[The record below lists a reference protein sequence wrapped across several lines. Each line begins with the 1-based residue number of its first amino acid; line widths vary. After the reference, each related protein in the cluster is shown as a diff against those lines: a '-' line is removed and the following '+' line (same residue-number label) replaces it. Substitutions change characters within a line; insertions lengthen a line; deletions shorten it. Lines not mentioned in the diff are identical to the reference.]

1 MGQVI
6 GVFGPNGCGKSTLL
20 RLLAGLAPASEGKIT
35 RDSSGDLRQSVG
47 FAALDLALYP
57 DLTADEHL
65 VLAAKLRGHP
75 SKAEI
80 WLNRIAL
87 PPDQPTREFSS
98 GMRARLRLALAVQ
111 HSPTLLLLDEPSASL
126 DEAGRNLVRELIA
139 EQCGRGIVV
148 LATNDPIE
156 KEWAHHAIHLG

>member
-65 VLAAKLRGHP
+65 GLAAKLRGHP

-80 WLNRIAL
+80 WLDLIAL
-87 PPDQPTREFSS
+87 PPDHPTRYFSS
-98 GMRARLRLALAVQ
+98 GMRALLRLALAVQ

-156 KEWAHHAIHLG
+156 KEWAHHAINLG